1 MDQIKISY
9 QVQLTGRTWYSLMV
23 TKVNLVSLPLMFL
36 LQSIEIEIQIK
47 KIKYTE
53 QDYLKLKL
61 KTKCILSKATI
72 LKWVMACHIQIRSI
86 KSKGKKICFR
96 DHTTK

>member
-23 TKVNLVSLPLMFL
+23 TKVNLASLPLMFL

-53 QDYLKLKL
+53 QDYPRLKL
-61 KTKCILSKATI
+61 TKCNLSKATI